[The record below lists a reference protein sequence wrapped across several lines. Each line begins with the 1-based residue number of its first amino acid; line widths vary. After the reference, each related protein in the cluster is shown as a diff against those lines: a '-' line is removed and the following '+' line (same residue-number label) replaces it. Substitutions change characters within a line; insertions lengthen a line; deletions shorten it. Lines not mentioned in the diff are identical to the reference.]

1 MKKSAIAATL
11 AFALIVTMNAFA
23 AQTEKANTLPLP
35 EGPGI
40 MAAEQTNETKPKQA
54 EKATSMDLVLIL
66 DKSGS
71 MYGLEK
77 DTIGGFN
84 SMLDKQRE
92 SDLAVK
98 VTAVMFNNE
107 VSTIYDRT
115 ALGEVK
121 NITEKEYTPQGT
133 TSLLDAVGNTLS
145 KMKALPD
152 IEAKGNKVLVVITT
166 DGMEN
171 SSKEW
176 TYDKVKKLISEL
188 QERNFEFV
196 FLGANI
202 DAAKTAET
210 IGIKKQNAMKYKNTG
225 AGVKANFRAVNAMVA
240 DYARTGSMESQEWK
254 KEVEEDK

>member
-1 MKKSAIAATL
+1 
-11 AFALIVTMNAFA
+11 
-23 AQTEKANTLPLP
+23 
-35 EGPGI
+35 
-40 MAAEQTNETKPKQA
+40 
-54 EKATSMDLVLIL
+54 
-66 DKSGS
+66 
-71 MYGLEK
+71 
-77 DTIGGFN
+77 
-84 SMLDKQRE
+84 
-92 SDLAVK
+92 
-98 VTAVMFNNE
+98 
-107 VSTIYDRT
+107 
-115 ALGEVK
+115 
-121 NITEKEYTPQGT
+121 
-133 TSLLDAVGNTLS
+133 
-145 KMKALPD
+145 MKALPD